1 MAERKDTPFTGEHF
15 AAWCEKMVGQPYWYG
30 TCVYKATNSLLSRKS
45 NQYPTSYAS
54 SRMSRYKQDIA
65 NKAVVSD
72 CIGGCK
78 GYAWTNGG
86 QGVLEAIGTDKTI
99 TSKYGSNGCPDK
111 GANSMFSWAK

>member
-1 MAERKDTPFTGEHF
+1 
-15 AAWCEKMVGQPYWYG
+15 
-30 TCVYKATNSLLSRKS
+30 
-45 NQYPTSYAS
+45 
-54 SRMSRYKQDIA
+54 MSRYKQDIA

-86 QGVLEAIGTDKTI
+86 QGVLEAIGTDKAI

-111 GANSMFSWAK
+111 GANSMFSWAKKKGMPSFSWMPSTITSVAKVRL